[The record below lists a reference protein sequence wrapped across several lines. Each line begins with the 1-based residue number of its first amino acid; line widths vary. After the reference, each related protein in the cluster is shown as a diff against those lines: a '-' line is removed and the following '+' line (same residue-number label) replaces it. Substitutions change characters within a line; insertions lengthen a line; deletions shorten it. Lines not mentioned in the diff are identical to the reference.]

1 MQAGILVLEGRQM
14 TMLTVRDLDP
24 HVKDKLRRRAAR
36 HGRSMEAEVR
46 QILTA
51 AVEAGDEPVDLVSS
65 IREHFAGVR
74 VQLEL
79 PDRRA
84 DQQRP
89 VDFGS

>member
-1 MQAGILVLEGRQM
+1 M

-51 AVEAGDEPVDLVSS
+51 AVEAGDDPVDLVTS
-65 IREHFAGVR
+65 IRKHFAGTR

-79 PDRRA
+79 PDRSIA
-84 DQQRP
+84 QQRP
-89 VDFGS
+89 MDFDS

>member
-1 MQAGILVLEGRQM
+1 M

-46 QILTA
+46 QILAA
-51 AVEAGDEPVDLVSS
+51 AVAGGDEPVELVSS
-65 IREHFAGVR
+65 IREHFAGVP

-79 PDRRA
+79 PDRSTE
-84 DQQRP
+84 QQRP
-89 VDFGS
+89 LDFSS